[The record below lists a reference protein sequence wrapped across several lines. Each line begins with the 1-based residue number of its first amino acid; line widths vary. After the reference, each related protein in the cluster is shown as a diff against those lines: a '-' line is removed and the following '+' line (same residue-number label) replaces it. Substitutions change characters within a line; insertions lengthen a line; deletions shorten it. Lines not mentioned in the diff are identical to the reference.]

1 MAELRGL
8 GKRADIVRKAARTM
22 ANRLGKPRHGTLPHA
37 LFEKL
42 LRTES
47 GPGQLEPAQA
57 PRKRRQELDQGQGEQ
72 SQHVPGSR
80 QGRPGAGDLRPG
92 VQVEQSVEYREEAPI
107 LVARGRTL
115 AHRLRGNGLK
125 PGLSVAP
132 PPEQNPPPMRINM
145 HRISTLVLL
154 LLAASGAW
162 AQNPRVEFK
171 TSMGSFAL
179 ELYADKAP
187 KTVANFMQYVNG
199 GFYNGTIFHRV
210 IEGFMIQ
217 GGGFEPGMR
226 EKTTRAPIEN
236 EAGLALKAGLKNELG
251 TVAMART
258 PNPHSASAQFFINV
272 KDNGFLDYREPSP
285 RGFGY
290 AVFGRVVEGM
300 DTVLRISKAPTAT
313 VEQHQNVPQRPI
325 TIESVTLKPAK

>member
-1 MAELRGL
+1 
-8 GKRADIVRKAARTM
+8 
-22 ANRLGKPRHGTLPHA
+22 
-37 LFEKL
+37 
-42 LRTES
+42 
-47 GPGQLEPAQA
+47 
-57 PRKRRQELDQGQGEQ
+57 
-72 SQHVPGSR
+72 
-80 QGRPGAGDLRPG
+80 
-92 VQVEQSVEYREEAPI
+92 
-107 LVARGRTL
+107 
-115 AHRLRGNGLK
+115 
-125 PGLSVAP
+125 
-132 PPEQNPPPMRINM
+132 M

-154 LLAASGAW
+154 LLAMSGAW

-187 KTVANFMQYVNG
+187 KTVANFIQYVNG

-258 PNPHSASAQFFINV
+258 PNPHSATAQFFINV

-300 DTVLRISKAPTAT
+300 DTVLRISRAPTAT

>member
-1 MAELRGL
+1 M
-8 GKRADIVRKAARTM
+8 
-22 ANRLGKPRHGTLPHA
+22 
-37 LFEKL
+37 
-42 LRTES
+42 
-47 GPGQLEPAQA
+47 Q
-57 PRKRRQELDQGQGEQ
+57 
-72 SQHVPGSR
+72 
-80 QGRPGAGDLRPG
+80 
-92 VQVEQSVEYREEAPI
+92 
-107 LVARGRTL
+107 
-115 AHRLRGNGLK
+115 
-125 PGLSVAP
+125 
-132 PPEQNPPPMRINM
+132 
-145 HRISTLVLL
+145 RISTLVLL
-154 LLAASGAW
+154 LLAMSGAW

-187 KTVANFMQYVNG
+187 KTVANFIQYVNS

-210 IEGFMIQ
+210 IDGFMIQ

-226 EKTTRAPIEN
+226 EKKTRAPIEN

-258 PNPHSASAQFFINV
+258 PNPHSATAQFFINV

-285 RGFGY
+285 QGFGY

-300 DTVLRISKAPTAT
+300 DTVLRISKAPTTT
-313 VEQHQNVPQRPI
+313 VEQHLNVPQRPV

>member
-1 MAELRGL
+1 
-8 GKRADIVRKAARTM
+8 
-22 ANRLGKPRHGTLPHA
+22 
-37 LFEKL
+37 
-42 LRTES
+42 
-47 GPGQLEPAQA
+47 
-57 PRKRRQELDQGQGEQ
+57 
-72 SQHVPGSR
+72 
-80 QGRPGAGDLRPG
+80 
-92 VQVEQSVEYREEAPI
+92 
-107 LVARGRTL
+107 
-115 AHRLRGNGLK
+115 
-125 PGLSVAP
+125 
-132 PPEQNPPPMRINM
+132 M

-154 LLAASGAW
+154 LLAMSGAW

-187 KTVANFMQYVNG
+187 KTVANFIQYVNG

-210 IEGFMIQ
+210 IDGFMIQ

-226 EKTTRAPIEN
+226 EKATRAPIEN

-258 PNPHSASAQFFINV
+258 PNPHSATAQFFINV

>member
-1 MAELRGL
+1 
-8 GKRADIVRKAARTM
+8 
-22 ANRLGKPRHGTLPHA
+22 
-37 LFEKL
+37 
-42 LRTES
+42 
-47 GPGQLEPAQA
+47 
-57 PRKRRQELDQGQGEQ
+57 
-72 SQHVPGSR
+72 
-80 QGRPGAGDLRPG
+80 
-92 VQVEQSVEYREEAPI
+92 
-107 LVARGRTL
+107 
-115 AHRLRGNGLK
+115 
-125 PGLSVAP
+125 
-132 PPEQNPPPMRINM
+132 M

-154 LLAASGAW
+154 LLAMSGAW

-187 KTVANFMQYVNG
+187 KTVANFIQYVNS

-210 IEGFMIQ
+210 IDGFMIQ

-226 EKTTRAPIEN
+226 EKATRAPIEN

-258 PNPHSASAQFFINV
+258 PNPHSATAQFFINV